1 MRVNRSSKDKNFNT
15 RMTIFPM
22 KHQTSSCNVYV
33 QIEHQNRM
41 IGTLTFLC
49 TSNLDQLYRLN
60 MFEWNIKWEWFVEGR
75 LNIYT
80 NTHLNMLERNIK
92 WEWFVV
98 VYLMNRSNTHLN
110 MFEGNIKS
118 GHLLQYILWI
128 VRTLTWIC
136 SNGTSNEND
145 SL

>member
-60 MFEWNIKWEWFVEGR
+60 MFEWNIKWEWFVVGR

-80 NTHLNMLERNIK
+80 NIHLNMLERNIE

-98 VYLMNRSNTHLN
+98 VWIESAFLDRRFLFADSTTVLHQ
-110 MFEGNIKS
+110 GNFD
-118 GHLLQYILWI
+118 
-128 VRTLTWIC
+128 VRIWQPKKQ
-136 SNGTSNEND
+136 SF
-145 SL
+145 